1 MPRLEDFQNGI
12 PLNDELRRLKA
23 GVLDEPQAETAPPAW
38 EPGTGE
44 QRGLNRPLDDGER
57 NDLRCLLTEPGWRVL
72 ERLRKQAL
80 QRMEQAAIVLS
91 QDDPLGNAQKI
102 ANGWANL
109 ACFKDMVKLDRL
121 MIAGEIAKLKPGAKE
136 DENASVLDR

>member
-12 PLNDELRRLKA
+12 PLNEELRRLKA
-23 GVLDEPQAETAPPAW
+23 GVLDEPQAETPPPAW
-38 EPGTGE
+38 EPGPRE
-44 QRGLNRPLDDGER
+44 RNVNRPLDEGER
-57 NDLRCLLTEPGWRVL
+57 NDLRRLLTEPGWRVL

-91 QDDPLGNAQKI
+91 QNDPLGNAQKI

-109 ACFKDMVKLDRL
+109 ACFKDMAKLDRL
-121 MIAGEIAKLKPGAKE
+121 MIADEIAKLKPEKAEG
-136 DENASVLDR
+136 DGDGGIH